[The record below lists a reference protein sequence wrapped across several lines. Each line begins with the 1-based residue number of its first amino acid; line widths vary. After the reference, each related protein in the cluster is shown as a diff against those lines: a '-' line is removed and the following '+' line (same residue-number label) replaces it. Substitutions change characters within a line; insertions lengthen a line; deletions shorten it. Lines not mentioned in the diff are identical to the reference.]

1 MVQCISVSSFN
12 TIHGNNIST
21 DGYIWNFGI
30 FLSENSTN
38 NTISQN
44 VITTS
49 GSQSDGISI
58 NYTVGT
64 DPSNNVTN
72 NSFEDV
78 SGYDLAFH
86 SPGLNETKLV
96 NQPISNYSFN
106 STKIYFERSTLGIVK
121 FLDFINGTGTNL
133 SNDIRIENNSIVV
146 ESGNNSGLNKP
157 ANLTLYGVPTNY
169 TDPVILKDYAECA
182 APACYNYTSL
192 NAGTV
197 LFNVTSF
204 SNYSIGEKPPAAPAE
219 ESSSSSSSGGGGGGG
234 GGSSSTIS
242 VEKKFTSAKP
252 GESTTVSFTKDAGVI
267 DITFDVNT
275 EISRMTVSVQ
285 SVPVTDKAVAAVSTP
300 SGNSYK
306 YLKMTAGTDQKNINS
321 AKINFKVAT
330 TWFTQN
336 RYDRKSVVLQRHAD
350 KWKRLPTTQL
360 RSDLDFVY
368 YEAETPGFSLFVIT
382 AEELPEGVTA
392 RVNEAGELVEQVEV
406 MDVPAAVE
414 EVIEQP
420 VQEVDNSKL
429 IIFSMVGLL
438 IIIILVWL
446 FKKRSTRKTS

>member
-1 MVQCISVSSFN
+1 
-12 TIHGNNIST
+12 
-21 DGYIWNFGI
+21 
-30 FLSENSTN
+30 
-38 NTISQN
+38 
-44 VITTS
+44 
-49 GSQSDGISI
+49 
-58 NYTVGT
+58 
-64 DPSNNVTN
+64 
-72 NSFEDV
+72 
-78 SGYDLAFH
+78 
-86 SPGLNETKLV
+86 
-96 NQPISNYSFN
+96 
-106 STKIYFERSTLGIVK
+106 
-121 FLDFINGTGTNL
+121 
-133 SNDIRIENNSIVV
+133 
-146 ESGNNSGLNKP
+146 
-157 ANLTLYGVPTNY
+157 
-169 TDPVILKDYAECA
+169 
-182 APACYNYTSL
+182 
-192 NAGTV
+192 
-197 LFNVTSF
+197 
-204 SNYSIGEKPPAAPAE
+204 
-219 ESSSSSSSGGGGGGG
+219 
-234 GGSSSTIS
+234 
-242 VEKKFTSAKP
+242 KFTSAKP